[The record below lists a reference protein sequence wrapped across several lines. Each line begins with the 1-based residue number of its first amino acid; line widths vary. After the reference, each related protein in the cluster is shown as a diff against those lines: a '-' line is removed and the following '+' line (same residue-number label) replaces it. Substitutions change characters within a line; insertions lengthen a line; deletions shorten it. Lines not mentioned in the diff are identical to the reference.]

1 MDGAV
6 EYPLT
11 TIREPAVGGAGYA
24 VIGDVRYEGMVEP
37 AYLEMWSVFPDGGRY
52 FSRTLGAEG
61 PTAAMVGES
70 DWRRF
75 ELPFFL
81 EGATSTPSQLEL
93 NAVLPSGGRVW
104 VGPLRL
110 MALEDAA
117 SSGAWWTDRTAV
129 LVGGIGGAM
138 VGGPRAVIGSR
149 ASRGKARRLVLGAMV
164 GSSRS
169 ASCSSAPGG
178 SRSSRCSPP
187 PLPARSSSAACCSW

>member
-1 MDGAV
+1 MTSG
-6 EYPLT
+6 T
-11 TIREPAVGGAGYA
+11 RGWS
-24 VIGDVRYEGMVEP
+24 

-138 VGGPRAVIGSR
+138 VG
-149 ASRGKARRLVLGAMV
+149 VLG
-164 GSSRS
+164 
-169 ASCSSAPGG
+169 P
-178 SRSSRCSPP
+178 
-187 PLPARSSSAACCSW
+187 